1 MVLPP
6 DRRMRCFLNPAGA
19 KEAVLP
25 SNQPLRFRRPP
36 VPSELHHHCF
46 LARAKVA
53 ASSPAPLL
61 RLQCDPA
68 TLTIC
73 SRARRFFGEDLPGY
87 FHRNIKRD
95 TMKVSDPLSPLVV
108 NRGANSSLAAQA
120 DLLITMGTSLQVNP
134 VASIP
139 SFVEDNVPR
148 LLFNRELV
156 GDYETG
162 DRNYRDVV
170 ELGSCDDTVREF
182 AKMLGWEA
190 ELVEAYNSV
199 KNRVEKMS
207 VEGEGGGGGA
217 GGEEVD

>member
-1 MVLPP
+1 
-6 DRRMRCFLNPAGA
+6 
-19 KEAVLP
+19 
-25 SNQPLRFRRPP
+25 
-36 VPSELHHHCF
+36 
-46 LARAKVA
+46 
-53 ASSPAPLL
+53 
-61 RLQCDPA
+61 
-68 TLTIC
+68 
-73 SRARRFFGEDLPGY
+73 
-87 FHRNIKRD
+87 
-95 TMKVSDPLSPLVV
+95 MKVSDPLSPLVV

-207 VEGEGGGGGA
+207 VEGGGGGGGA

>member
-1 MVLPP
+1 
-6 DRRMRCFLNPAGA
+6 
-19 KEAVLP
+19 
-25 SNQPLRFRRPP
+25 
-36 VPSELHHHCF
+36 
-46 LARAKVA
+46 
-53 ASSPAPLL
+53 
-61 RLQCDPA
+61 
-68 TLTIC
+68 
-73 SRARRFFGEDLPGY
+73 
-87 FHRNIKRD
+87 
-95 TMKVSDPLSPLVV
+95 MKVSDPLSPLVV